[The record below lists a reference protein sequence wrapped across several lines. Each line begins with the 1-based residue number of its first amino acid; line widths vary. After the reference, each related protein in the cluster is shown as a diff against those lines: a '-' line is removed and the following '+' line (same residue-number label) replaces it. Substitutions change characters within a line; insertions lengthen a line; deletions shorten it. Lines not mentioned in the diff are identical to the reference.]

1 MQFPAETSDTTGT
14 ADGYFQGDIRYGM
27 NNAGDASQPYLSVIL
42 PTLDEETTIGICIQ
56 NIRKVFDEMGVSGEI
71 IVSDSSTDRTPD
83 IARELGAVV
92 VHPSHR
98 GYGFAYLEAFT
109 HVRGTYIVMG
119 DADNTYDFFEL
130 PLLVRALDLGADLV
144 VGSRFAGEL
153 KKGAMTPLHQYIG
166 NPLLTWLLNAV
177 FHTGFSDAHS
187 GFRAIRAEALK
198 KLDLQSW
205 GMELASEMLI
215 KASREGLTITEV
227 PITYYPRKTP
237 SKLSS
242 FSDGWRHIR
251 FILLL
256 KPIPFLTIP
265 GIFFAFFGLLMMAAF
280 YASSEY
286 PGVRTHSFILGAI
299 LFTGGFQL
307 LVSGLTIKVYSVLHG
322 FERPGSFVRALLNYK
337 HLELFLG
344 AGLVMILAG
353 LVIGGFILHDW
364 IWSGFGPLSQ
374 ITNAVLSLSLVIIGL
389 EISFFAVFIS
399 MMYLNSDVPS

>member
-1 MQFPAETSDTTGT
+1 
-14 ADGYFQGDIRYGM
+14 M
-27 NNAGDASQPYLSVIL
+27 NTKGSMSEPYLSVIL
-42 PTLDEETTIGICIQ
+42 PTLNEETTIGICIE
-56 NIRKVFDEMGVSGEI
+56 NIRKVFEETGVSGEI
-71 IVSDSSTDRTPD
+71 IVSDSSTDRTPA

-98 GYGFAYLEAFT
+98 GYGFAYLAAFT
-109 HVRGTYIVMG
+109 HARGTYIVMG

-130 PLLVRALDLGADLV
+130 PLLVRELERGADLV
-144 VGSRFAGEL
+144 VGSRFAGDL

-166 NPLLTWLLNAV
+166 NPLLTWVLNAV
-177 FHTGFSDAHS
+177 FHTDFSDAHS
-187 GFRAIRAEALK
+187 GFRAIRADALK

-227 PITYYPRKTP
+227 PITYYPRQTP
-237 SKLSS
+237 SKLNS

-280 YASSEY
+280 YASSEL

-322 FERPGSFVRALLNYK
+322 FERPGGFVPTLLNYK
-337 HLELFLG
+337 NLELFLG

-353 LVIGGFILHDW
+353 LVIGGFILHGW
-364 IWSGFGPLSQ
+364 IQSGFGPLSQ
-374 ITNAVLSLSLVIIGL
+374 IANAVLSLSLVIIGL
-389 EISFFAVFIS
+389 EISSFAVFIS
-399 MMYLNSDVPS
+399 MMYLNSDVPA